1 MSEVVGEGT
10 YGCVTKPSLACK
22 QKQNYTNKVSKVMK
36 TVDARKEKKEFKIL
50 EAIPGIDK
58 YVIDGPVLCQPRL
71 DETFY
76 TTVSKCQTKRVKQ
89 TFNSNPANLSLL
101 LLENGGVNLN
111 QFGRIMYPT
120 ISNQEKNIFLT
131 SLLELFKG
139 VAFFNKN
146 NIIHQDIKSDNMV
159 YNIKNGVAKF
169 IDFGLMVKKDAFIK
183 QSNENKNKLAQ
194 SWPYFP
200 PEFSCTNRAAFN
212 TFPKCKRYRD
222 DYVGDYNAYIKDIAD
237 SFDSYC
243 LTFALKKLFKQL
255 ARKFNREYNLFF
267 YEVIDLMDNYSEEDL
282 FLRNKDL
289 VSLHNRYLEIL
300 KKHSIYTTKSPPPSL
315 EIIDLS
321 ETLSVANT
329 VNSNILRICP
339 PSLPD
344 FNPFTRKCVHKC
356 KPEKTRNDKFRCVKT
371 RRVRNSVTHSNKKAK
386 CERQNKDMNPRTTRC
401 VKKCKNTQK
410 RNDKYKCVSR

>member
-22 QKQNYTNKVSKVMK
+22 RKQNYTNKVSKVMK

-76 TTVSKCQTKRVKQ
+76 TTVSKCETKRVKE
-89 TFNSNPANLSLL
+89 TFNPNPSKLSLL

-111 QFGRIMYPT
+111 QFAKNIYPT

-146 NIIHQDIKSDNMV
+146 NIIHQDIKSDNIV

-169 IDFGLMVKKDAFIK
+169 IDFGLTVKKDAFIK

-212 TFPKCKRYRD
+212 TLRKCKRYRD

-243 LTFALKKLFKQL
+243 LTFALRKLFLQL
-255 ARKFNREYNLFF
+255 ARNFNREYNRFF
-267 YEVIDLMDNYSEEDL
+267 YEVIDLMEKYSEEDL

-289 VSLHNRYLEIL
+289 VALHAGYLEIL
-300 KKHSIYTTKSPPPSL
+300 KKRSIYTTKSPSPSL
-315 EIIDLS
+315 ENIDLA

-344 FNPFTRKCVHKC
+344 FNPLTRKCVHKC

-371 RRVRNSVTHSNKKAK
+371 RRVRNSVTRSNKKAK